1 MWEGIVGKLQDGCL
15 GGVVKTLLLFVFVFV
30 LSDDALKTIVVD
42 DGFGDGWLKKEV
54 DMIFYI
60 YAIYTLYILII

>member
-1 MWEGIVGKLQDGCL
+1 MWEGKVGKPQDGCW
-15 GGVVKTLLLFVFVFV
+15 GGVVKTLLLFVFV

-54 DMIFYI
+54 DILFYI
-60 YAIYTLYILII
+60 YAIYFNYIKF